1 MLYKLFITQF
11 NKPCRGDWTE
21 MVRQDLED
29 FEITCDFKN
38 IKSKS
43 KDAFKRLV
51 KIKAKEYALKILTA
65 KQQRH
70 TKMENIVYTE
80 LKRQT
85 YFSLR
90 NISVEQA
97 RNIFRFRV
105 RMAAYGENFRG
116 NKENVT
122 CPFILIARPW
132 DLNAKRSEQGYKLNV
147 I

>member
-1 MLYKLFITQF
+1 
-11 NKPCRGDWTE
+11 

-29 FEITCDFKN
+29 FEIPCDFKN

-65 KQQRH
+65 KQQKH

-85 YFSLR
+85 YFSLG
-90 NISVEQA
+90 NFSVSKQGT
-97 RNIFRFRV
+97 
-105 RMAAYGENFRG
+105 YSG
-116 NKENVT
+116 
-122 CPFILIARPW
+122 
-132 DLNAKRSEQGYKLNV
+132 SE
-147 I
+147 